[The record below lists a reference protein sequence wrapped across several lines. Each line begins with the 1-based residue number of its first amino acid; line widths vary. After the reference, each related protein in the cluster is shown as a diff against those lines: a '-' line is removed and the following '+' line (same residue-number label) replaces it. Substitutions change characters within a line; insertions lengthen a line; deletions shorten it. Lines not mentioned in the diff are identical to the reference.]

1 MEGRRADGTRAAPKG
16 RRLIHRT
23 VSVRHAESHSGSRT
37 GNRYDEPMVLNDVSD
52 KTPGMLLVARLHVDL
67 CRLNSAIC

>member
-1 MEGRRADGTRAAPKG
+1 MTA
-16 RRLIHRT
+16 
-23 VSVRHAESHSGSRT
+23 VRSEFIQYVRSHSRNRT

-67 CRLNSAIC
+67 CRLQSAICTR